1 MKDKLTETDAAL
13 TAVTPIDGRYRAR
26 TRSLEAYFSECAL
39 IRYRVR
45 VEIEWY
51 LSLAGQPAITALKSI
66 PAATA
71 KKLRAVF
78 ETFTLDDARRV
89 KELEATTNHDVKAV
103 EYFVKER
110 VAAIDPALP
119 IEMVHFA
126 CTSED
131 INNLAYALILKEFV
145 ANDLIPRLEAAN
157 APIVKLARQGDGDI
171 RDAYRAPALAASPSG
186 ISRQTQRRGRE
197 F

>member
-1 MKDKLTETDAAL
+1 MNLRRARVVPAASDIPAAERRRRTPRLRGRSNVTYFHQPAVKDKPTETDAAL

-26 TRSLEAYFSECAL
+26 TRSLEAYFSEFAL
-39 IRYRVR
+39 IRYGVR

-51 LSLAGQPAITALKSI
+51 LSLSGHPAISALKPI

-71 KKLRAVF
+71 KKLRAVYEDF
-78 ETFTLDDARRV
+78 ALDDARRV
-89 KELEATTNHDVKAV
+89 KQLEATTNHDVKAV

-110 VAAIDPALP
+110 IAAINPALP

-145 ANDLIPRLEAAN
+145 ETDLTPRLE
-157 APIVKLARQGDGDI
+157 
-171 RDAYRAPALAASPSG
+171 
-186 ISRQTQRRGRE
+186 
-197 F
+197 